1 MQAHI
6 RRAYDRLDRLA
17 SEAENERAYQ
27 ADLAQDAERARENA
41 YMARVSAAIARGES
55 EEAFEQRELAA
66 QVAEY
71 RVTDRVNREIC
82 EIFAAAG
89 IASDRFF
96 RSTEEK
102 RAA

>member
-6 RRAYDRLDRLA
+6 SREYERLTRIA
-17 SEAENERAYQ
+17 RETENERAYQ
-27 ADLAQDAERARENA
+27 ADLAQDAERERESA
-41 YMARVSAAIARGES
+41 YMARVTVSLARGES
-55 EEAFEQRELAA
+55 EEAFEQREIAA
-66 QVAEY
+66 QAAEY
-71 RVTDRVNREIC
+71 RITDRVNREIC

-96 RSTEEK
+96 RAEEK